1 MRKKRVTVELVDRIK
16 EDLFDL
22 VRQLKTGLSD
32 CQYIDLRV
40 EVGEGQAAV
49 AQDGMM
55 KASMR
60 DYGLSY
66 GARVIAGKRM
76 FAPGYFGQTL
86 EEIVKLTKGISKAVS
101 SSDPRVKLNEVIAE
115 TFLARELFLSSEGAN
130 IDRAYALTQGLC
142 LVVAQDDRGASQTHY
157 DYLGHQRGFEIL
169 TDGI

>member
-1 MRKKRVTVELVDRIK
+1 MRKQRITVELIERIK

-76 FAPGYFGQTL
+76 FAPGYFGQT
-86 EEIVKLTKGISKAVS
+86 IIS
-101 SSDPRVKLNEVIAE
+101 RV
-115 TFLARELFLSSEGAN
+115 LSE
-130 IDRAYALTQGLC
+130 
-142 LVVAQDDRGASQTHY
+142 
-157 DYLGHQRGFEIL
+157 RGF
-169 TDGI
+169 